1 MLPGNP
7 REHFSWRD
15 VLFPRGGS
23 RGCRGEINAC
33 VSDSDRRFC
42 HQRIVRAWRH
52 RIYPHLR
59 RLRRAQP
66 VPWRDHGA
74 GGGGRMGGGE
84 RAASRHLFGRAGRRR
99 GGAGFRADHL
109 FRGGAT
115 NPAIPAHP
123 QRREGNLRPHGHAAL
138 GHHDPG
144 IDRLL
149 LHQQRQ
155 DRAADRRG
163 GRRYLRRAAAAQR
176 DLHRLCLLP
185 CDRAALAPGE
195 SYPHRQGRT
204 RRFDESA
211 RRDAARARTRQ
222 HLCRGLGDLRHPGR
236 HCRRVARH
244 VLRGQFLQRR
254 AVDSERVLDR
264 GAGRPRQRIGFADC
278 SVRRRLSRNPHRL
291 SRLTGLPD
299 HPRPSAAGRR
309 DVCAAAGPAWEAMRN
324 MGGFFKSRLF
334 FISLAIVI
342 IASTLPLYVSGYVL
356 GLLTVAYYFG
366 VFAMSWDLLFGFAG
380 EVNFGPTF
388 LIGVG
393 AYTAGILNNQYGW
406 SVYLCIVLG
415 ALASVVAGV
424 VLALPALRVR
434 GPYFGL
440 TTLVAVLML
449 QNFVV
454 VFADLT
460 GGEIGL
466 TIPDVITI
474 NASANYWIALGFMT
488 ISALILYGLSQSP
501 IGLVLQASGQDPVQ
515 AGALG
520 FNIVKH
526 KLAAF
531 IVSAFFSGL
540 SGALLVFYFG
550 TASVGTVVDVAVGV
564 NVIVAAVL
572 GGRRTV
578 LGAAL
583 GAIFLIVAGEF
594 LRPTGEL
601 ATFIVSTVALLVV
614 LFFPGGFL
622 GAALSHEGRS

>member
-1 MLPGNP
+1 MGN
-7 REHFSWRD
+7 
-15 VLFPRGGS
+15 
-23 RGCRGEINAC
+23 
-33 VSDSDRRFC
+33 
-42 HQRIVRAWRH
+42 
-52 RIYPHLR
+52 
-59 RLRRAQP
+59 
-66 VPWRDHGA
+66 
-74 GGGGRMGGGE
+74 
-84 RAASRHLFGRAGRRR
+84 
-99 GGAGFRADHL
+99 
-109 FRGGAT
+109 
-115 NPAIPAHP
+115 
-123 QRREGNLRPHGHAAL
+123 
-138 GHHDPG
+138 
-144 IDRLL
+144 
-149 LHQQRQ
+149 
-155 DRAADRRG
+155 
-163 GRRYLRRAAAAQR
+163 
-176 DLHRLCLLP
+176 
-185 CDRAALAPGE
+185 
-195 SYPHRQGRT
+195 
-204 RRFDESA
+204 
-211 RRDAARARTRQ
+211 
-222 HLCRGLGDLRHPGR
+222 
-236 HCRRVARH
+236 
-244 VLRGQFLQRR
+244 
-254 AVDSERVLDR
+254 
-264 GAGRPRQRIGFADC
+264 
-278 SVRRRLSRNPHRL
+278 
-291 SRLTGLPD
+291 
-299 HPRPSAAGRR
+299 
-309 DVCAAAGPAWEAMRN
+309 
-324 MGGFFKSRLF
+324 FFKSRLF
-334 FISLAIVI
+334 LVSFIIVVV
-342 IASTLPLYVSGYVL
+342 AATLPLYVSGYVL

-366 VFAMSWDLLFGFAG
+366 VFAMAWDLLFGFAG

-406 SVYLCIVLG
+406 SVYFCIVLG
-415 ALASVVAGV
+415 ALASVIAGV

-466 TIPDVITI
+466 TIPDVISI
-474 NASANYWIALGFMT
+474 DAGVNYWIALGFMT
-488 ISALILYGLSQSP
+488 LSAIILYGLSQSP
-501 IGLVLQASGQDPVQ
+501 VGLVLQASGQDPIQ

-601 ATFIVSTVALLVV
+601 ATFIVSAVALLVV

-622 GAALSHEGRS
+622 GAALSREARQ